1 MGKTQNKE
9 QTTKKEKTTT
19 SKAKTKDEK
28 DVKDTDDTTTQPQSR
43 SRMKLPIWKKSFPK
57 LVWGVVIL
65 IFAAFFLRVFLWEHN
80 YYQEKEGSERAVA
93 TTGAVSQPI
102 EVDETQPNVEEYVV
116 APDKPRYL
124 SIPKLN
130 VTNSRI
136 LEVGLSPEGQ
146 MLTPYN
152 IFDVGWY
159 NGSAKPGTK
168 GTSIIDGHNGGPHI
182 HGVFKNLPD
191 LTYGDKISIEMGD
204 GTVYTYQIVD
214 NITVPLS
221 EADAKMLYAAKSPVE
236 GKESITLITCTGE
249 WSQVQQTYLSRQFA
263 RAVKTE

>member
-1 MGKTQNKE
+1 MSQENLKE
-9 QTTKKEKTTT
+9 TNENPTETPKK
-19 SKAKTKDEK
+19 S
-28 DVKDTDDTTTQPQSR
+28 PSR
-43 SRMKLPIWKKSFPK
+43 SRMKLPTWKKNLPK
-57 LVWGVVIL
+57 CIWGLIIL
-65 IFAAFFLRVFLWEHN
+65 LFAAFFIRVFVWEYN
-80 YYQEKEGSERAVA
+80 YYQEKEGSTRAVA
-93 TTGAVSQPI
+93 TTGTVSQPV
-102 EVDETQPNVEEYVV
+102 EVDETEPNSEEYTV

-130 VTNSRI
+130 VANARI

-191 LTYGDKISIEMGD
+191 LTYGDKITIEMGD
-204 GTVYTYQIVD
+204 GTKYTYQIVD
-214 NITVPLS
+214 NITVPLA
-221 EADAKMLYAAKSPVE
+221 EADAKMLYAAQSPVS

-263 RAVKTE
+263 RAVKVD

>member
-1 MGKTQNKE
+1 MSKE
-9 QTTKKEKTTT
+9 NTEELKTKKDQETSTPDSPKTTT
-19 SKAKTKDEK
+19 
-28 DVKDTDDTTTQPQSR
+28 R
-43 SRMKLPIWKKSFPK
+43 SRMKLPTWKKNLPK
-57 LVWGVVIL
+57 FIWTGVIIL
-65 IFAAFFLRVFLWEHN
+65 FAAFFLRVFIWEQD
-80 YYQEKEGSERAVA
+80 YYTRMEGSERAVA
-93 TTGAVSQPI
+93 TTGTVSQPV
-102 EVDETQPNVEEYVV
+102 EVDETEPNVEEYTV

-130 VTNSRI
+130 IKNARV

-168 GTSIIDGHNGGPHI
+168 GTSIIDGHNGGPHVY
-182 HGVFKNLPD
+182 GVFKNLPD
-191 LTYGDKISIEMGD
+191 LTYGDKITIEMGD
-204 GTVYTYQIVD
+204 GTIYNYQTVD
-214 NITVPLS
+214 NVTVPLS
-221 EADAKMLYAAKSPVE
+221 EADAKMLYAAQSPVS

-263 RAVKTE
+263 RAVKVD

>member
-1 MGKTQNKE
+1 MSQEKTEQTKSSKTTEEQTHKE
-9 QTTKKEKTTT
+9 QT
-19 SKAKTKDEK
+19 SKSST
-28 DVKDTDDTTTQPQSR
+28 VR
-43 SRMKLPIWKKSFPK
+43 SRMKLPTWKKNLPK
-57 LVWGVVIL
+57 FIWGGVIL
-65 IFAAFFLRVFLWEHN
+65 IFAAFFLRVFIWEQN
-80 YYQEKEGSERAVA
+80 YYKEKEGSERVVA
-93 TTGAVSQPI
+93 TTGTVSQPV
-102 EVDETQPNVEEYVV
+102 EVDETEPNVEEYTV

-130 VTNSRI
+130 IQNARI

-191 LTYGDKISIEMGD
+191 LVYGDKITIEMGD
-204 GTVYTYQIVD
+204 GTIYTYQIID
-214 NITVPLS
+214 NVTVPLN
-221 EADAKMLYAAKSPVE
+221 EADAKMLYAAQSPVS

-263 RAVKTE
+263 RAVKVD